1 MRIPSCPQPGY
12 KYAMKTPKRLQ
23 PLLEDG
29 LIDEVVRQLMSGKEA
44 TVYIVRCGSEIR
56 CAKVYK
62 EINKRSFKKAS
73 QYQEGRKVRN
83 SRRARAMEKGSKY
96 GRNEQEQSWQT
107 AEVDALYR
115 LRNAGVRVPQPYG
128 CVDGVLLMDLVT
140 DEQGDVAPRL
150 SDVTMPREIALEDHA
165 TLMRYVVLML
175 CAGIVHGDL
184 SEFNVL
190 VDDAGPVIID
200 LPQAVDAAGNNH
212 AQKMLERDV
221 NKITDYYAQFASEL
235 ITSRYAKEIWS
246 LYENGDLYPDT
257 ELTGKFETTEH
268 SADVDTVLSEI
279 KAAWE
284 EEQARIARMND
295 DISA

>member
-1 MRIPSCPQPGY
+1 
-12 KYAMKTPKRLQ
+12 MKTPKRLL
-23 PLLEDG
+23 PLLEDS
-29 LIDEVVRQLMSGKEA
+29 LIDEVIRQLMSGKEA
-44 TVYIVRCGSEIR
+44 TVYIVRCGSDIR

-62 EINKRSFKKAS
+62 EASKRSFKKAS

-115 LRNAGVRVPQPYG
+115 LSSAGVRVPQPYG
-128 CVDGVLLMDLVT
+128 CIDGVLLMDLIT

-150 SDVTMPREIALEDHA
+150 GDVSMPLEIALEDHA
-165 TLMRYVVLML
+165 TMMRYIVLML

-190 VDDAGPVIID
+190 VDEHGPVIID

-212 AQKMLERDV
+212 AQSMLARDI
-221 NKITDYYAQFASEL
+221 NKITDYYAQYAPEL
-235 ITSRYAKEIWS
+235 RKSQYAKEIWS
-246 LYENGDLYPDT
+246 LYENGDLHPEV
-257 ELTGKFETTEH
+257 ELTGEFETIEH
-268 SADVDTVLSEI
+268 AADVDTVLDEI

-284 EEQARIARMND
+284 EEQARIARMNED
-295 DISA
+295 MSA